1 MGPRTWLLKHSVVR
15 GLAVLLLL
23 AAPAFSRPGP
33 GLSQALPQDEARSVA
48 PNIYVD
54 CDRRTC
60 DFDYIKTEI
69 TFVNYVL
76 DRQSADIHVIVTR
89 QTTGS
94 GGQEYT
100 LSFLGQR
107 RHKGKDAVLR
117 YYSKP
122 TDTEDQVRRGF
133 VNVLKQ
139 GLIPYVYDTPLAEFI
154 SISYARREGSLPA
167 PDRDKWDFWVFSLG
181 LRGNGDFEDQSKRY
195 SYQINLSANRTTE
208 TSKFRMYATANYNH
222 RRYEVP
228 DEEPI
233 ISRSNRKSLSPSFV
247 KSISGHWSWA
257 VAASLYSSTFD
268 NARLYTSFGP
278 GIEYN
283 LFPYSQSTRRELR
296 IQYRVGVVF
305 RDYYET
311 TIFEKEK
318 ETLFSQN
325 LQVILEIKEPWGSVG
340 VELSGNTFLHDFGK
354 NRLRAEAGLWV
365 NLLKG
370 LSFNIGGEY
379 QRIRDQ
385 LSLPLAGATVEE
397 ILLELKRLATGY
409 NLSFQVGLNYRFG
422 SIYSNVVN
430 PRFGNM

>member
-1 MGPRTWLLKHSVVR
+1 MKHSVAR

-48 PNIYVD
+48 PNVYLD
-54 CDRRTC
+54 CDQRTC
-60 DFDYIKTEI
+60 DFNYIKTEI

-76 DRQSADIHVIVTR
+76 DRQSADVQVIVTR
-89 QTTGS
+89 QSTGS
-94 GGQEYT
+94 GGREYT
-100 LSFLGQR
+100 LSFLGLR
-107 RHKGKDAVLR
+107 RHKGKDAALR

-122 TDTEDQVRRGF
+122 TDTDDQVRKGF
-133 VNVLKQ
+133 TNVLKQ

-154 SISYARREGSLPA
+154 SISYDRREGDRPA
-167 PDRDKWDFWVFSLG
+167 PVRDRWDYWVFSAG
-181 LRGNGDFEDQSKRY
+181 LRGNGNFEDQSERY
-195 SYQINLSANRTTE
+195 TYQVNLSANRTTE
-208 TSKFRMYATANYNH
+208 ASKFRNYASGNFTH

-233 ISRSNRKSLSPSFV
+233 ISKSKRKSLSTTFV
-247 KSISGHWSWA
+247 RSLNGHWSVGA
-257 VAASLYSSTFD
+257 VGSLYSSTYD
-268 NARLYTSFGP
+268 NAKLYASFSP
-278 GIEYN
+278 AVEYN
-283 LFPYSQSTRRELR
+283 YFPYSVSTRRELR
-296 IQYRVGVVF
+296 VQYRIGVVG

-318 ETLFSQN
+318 ETLLSQN

-340 VELSGNTFLHDFGK
+340 VELSGSTFLHDLSK
-354 NRLRAEAGLWV
+354 NRLKAEAGLWV

-409 NLSFQVGLNYRFG
+409 NLSFQIGFNYRFG

>member
-1 MGPRTWLLKHSVVR
+1 MKHAITGGSILL
-15 GLAVLLLL
+15 VLLALT
-23 AAPAFSRPGP
+23 
-33 GLSQALPQDEARSVA
+33 ALPLFAQGPAQVIHQDEGRSVA
-48 PNIYVD
+48 PNVYLD
-54 CDRRTC
+54 CDPKTC
-60 DFDYIKTEI
+60 DFSFIKTEI

-76 DRQSADIHVIVTR
+76 DRQSADVHVIVTR

-94 GGQEYT
+94 GGREYT
-100 LSFLGQR
+100 LSFLGLR
-107 RHKGKDAVLR
+107 RHKGKDDVLR

-154 SISYARREGSLPA
+154 SISYARREELRPA
-167 PDRDKWDFWVFSLG
+167 PPRDKWNYWVFSLG
-181 LRGNGDFEDQSKRY
+181 LRGNGNFEEQSKRY

-208 TSKFRMYATANYNH
+208 ASKFRMYATANYNH

-228 DEEPI
+228 DDEPI

-247 KSISGHWSWA
+247 KSITGHWSWA
-257 VAASLYSSTFD
+257 VVGNLYSSTFD

-296 IQYRVGVVF
+296 VQYQVGVVF
-305 RDYYET
+305 RDYYEIT
-311 TIFEKEK
+311 LYEKEK
-318 ETLFSQN
+318 ETLFNQN
-325 LQVILEIKEPWGSVG
+325 LQIILEIKEPWGSVG
-340 VELSGNTFLHDFGK
+340 VELSGSAFLHDLSK
-354 NRLRAEAGLWV
+354 NRMKAEAGLWV
-365 NLLKG
+365 NILKG
-370 LSFNIGGEY
+370 LSFNVGGEY

-397 ILLELKRLATGY
+397 ILLELKRLASGY
-409 NLSFQVGLNYRFG
+409 NLTFQVGFSYRFG

>member
-1 MGPRTWLLKHSVVR
+1 VVFRKVFMKYALAGGPFLLF
-15 GLAVLLLL
+15 LLT
-23 AAPAFSRPGP
+23 AT
-33 GLSQALPQDEARSVA
+33 ALPLSAQGPAQVIHQDEGRSVA
-48 PNIYVD
+48 PNVYLD
-54 CDRRTC
+54 CDPRTC
-60 DFDYIKTEI
+60 DFSYIKTEI

-76 DRQSADIHVIVTR
+76 DRQSADVHVIVTR

-94 GGQEYT
+94 GGREYT
-100 LSFLGQR
+100 LSFLGLR
-107 RHKGKDAVLR
+107 RHKGKDDILR

-122 TDTEDQVRRGF
+122 TDTADQVRRGF

-154 SISYARREGSLPA
+154 SISYASREEFRPA
-167 PDRDKWDFWVFSLG
+167 PDRDKWNFWVFSLG
-181 LRGNGDFEDQSKRY
+181 LRGNGNFEEQSKRY

-208 TSKFRMYATANYNH
+208 ASKFRMYATANYNH

-233 ISRSNRKSLSPSFV
+233 ISRTNRKSLSPSFV

-257 VAASLYSSTFD
+257 VAGSLYSSTFD

-305 RDYYET
+305 RDYYEIT
-311 TIFEKEK
+311 LYEKEQ
-318 ETLFSQN
+318 ETLFNQN

-340 VELSGNTFLHDFGK
+340 VELSGSTFLHDVSK

-365 NLLKG
+365 NLFKG

-397 ILLELKRLATGY
+397 ILLELKRLASGY
-409 NLSFQVGLNYRFG
+409 NLSFQVGFNYRFG

>member
-1 MGPRTWLLKHSVVR
+1 MKQAIPSESLTVF
-15 GLAVLLLL
+15 LL
-23 AAPAFSRPGP
+23 AAATLLLSAQGPA
-33 GLSQALPQDEARSVA
+33 QVIPQDAGRSVA
-48 PNIYVD
+48 PNVYLD
-54 CDRRTC
+54 CDQRTC
-60 DFDYIKTEI
+60 DLNFIKTEI

-76 DRQSADIHVIVTR
+76 DRQDADVHVIVTR

-94 GGQEYT
+94 GGREYT
-100 LSFLGQR
+100 LSFLGLR
-107 RHKGKDAVLR
+107 RHKGKDDVLR

-133 VNVLKQ
+133 VNALKQ

-154 SISYARREGSLPA
+154 SISYDRQREFRPTPA
-167 PDRDKWDFWVFSLG
+167 HDTWNYWVFSVG
-181 LRGNGDFEDQSKRY
+181 LRGNGEFEDKIQRY

-208 TSKFRMYATANYNH
+208 ASKFRMYATANYNH

-233 ISRSNRKSLSPSFV
+233 VSHSNRKSLSPSFV
-247 KSISGHWSWA
+247 KSINDHWSWA
-257 VAASLYSSTFD
+257 VAGSLYSSTFD
-268 NARLYTSFGP
+268 NARLFTSLGP

-296 IQYRVGVVF
+296 IQYRVGVVV
-305 RDYYET
+305 RDYYEI
-311 TIFEKEK
+311 TIYEKER
-318 ETLFSQN
+318 ETLLSQN
-325 LQVILEIKEPWGSVG
+325 LQVIFEVKEPWGSVG
-340 VELSGNTFLHDFGK
+340 LELSGSTFLHDLSK
-354 NRLRAEAGLWV
+354 NRLRAEAGLWINV
-365 NLLKG
+365 LKG

-385 LSLPLAGATVEE
+385 LSLPLAGATPEE

-409 NLSFQVGLNYRFG
+409 NLSFQVGFSYRFG